1 MPACEAVAETIE
13 HSGEEAVRKTIIE
26 AAAPFRRPDGSYS
39 FQNRFRYLIAHA
51 QVAAHERLLS
61 RAGVAPVLAQSDSA
75 VAANI
80 AACHGLVRR
89 SVRSF
94 RTARLRTSIR
104 AAGVVYRSTMH
115 RTSATRSLASTR

>member
-61 RAGVAPVLAQSDSA
+61 RAGVAPVLA
-75 VAANI
+75 
-80 AACHGLVRR
+80 RR
-89 SVRSF
+89 GALAQ
-94 RTARLRTSIR
+94 ARAPRTSR
-104 AAGVVYRSTMH
+104 
-115 RTSATRSLASTR
+115 